1 MAEKLET
8 IPAEATIDN
17 LTITND
23 DNGADFV
30 DPWNVASS
38 SDTGVD
44 YEKLISTIQPDSI
57 TDNWMKMS
65 LIIGFRIISR
75 TFR

>member
-57 TDNWMKMS
+57 TDN
-65 LIIGFRIISR
+65 
-75 TFR
+75 

>member
-1 MAEKLET
+1 MTDNVQTDSVDA
-8 IPAEATIDN
+8 AVDN

-23 DNGADFV
+23 GKGDDFV

-44 YEKLISTIQPDSI
+44 YDKLISMIA
-57 TDNWMKMS
+57 
-65 LIIGFRIISR
+65 RH
-75 TFR
+75 

>member
-1 MAEKLET
+1 MET

-57 TDNWMKMS
+57 TDN
-65 LIIGFRIISR
+65 
-75 TFR
+75 